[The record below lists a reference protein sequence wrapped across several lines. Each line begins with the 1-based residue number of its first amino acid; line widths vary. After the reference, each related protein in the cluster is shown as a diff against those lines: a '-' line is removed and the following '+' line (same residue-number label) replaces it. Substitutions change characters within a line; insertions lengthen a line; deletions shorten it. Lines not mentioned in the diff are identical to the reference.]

1 MSNVIAFIG
10 SSKLRDIILK
20 IAAYYEK
27 QGNVCIMSHI
37 FSHADGYELNEREL
51 IHAVSNGHKRID
63 MANQVILVKLD
74 DHIGESSQEEKE
86 YALDNHK
93 QYEEITIITKE
104 KPSEDNDGRWQ
115 YELFITRYVQDE
127 HDESYDIHM
136 REDKELKEWIDAEVQ
151 CDLTFIDIRRDK

>member
-74 DHIGESSQEEKE
+74 DHIGESSQEEKD

-93 QYEEITIITKE
+93 QYEEISIIT
-104 KPSEDNDGRWQ
+104 
-115 YELFITRYVQDE
+115 
-127 HDESYDIHM
+127 
-136 REDKELKEWIDAEVQ
+136 
-151 CDLTFIDIRRDK
+151 